1 MSNVIFD
8 LGAQLW
14 QIIELVLKAFSS
26 LLIGLALAY
35 ILNGPVERIRI
46 ILTRNKSFDTYIS
59 DAKGRVAAIILTYL
73 ALFVFFSGIV
83 YAFLIL
89 ILGTLPSG
97 SLYDTLRQVSS
108 YFAEFPYIESWINK
122 HFSAEK
128 LFHLAGS
135 MFSVV
140 INILLGIVAS
150 IYLLKDKE
158 FFLCLWDRLLSLTL
172 NQYTHGVL
180 CEILSEINI
189 VISTFIKGALID
201 SLIVALLS
209 SIVLSILNVRFA
221 VLIGLIGGILNI
233 IPYFGP
239 FFGMVPAFIVAFS
252 TDGLVKA
259 LLSIVGLFLVQ
270 QLDSNYIYPR
280 VVGNSVGVHP
290 LFVLISISVLGSFAG
305 VWGMLLAVPI
315 CGIIQILIKKWAN
328 R

>member
-1 MSNVIFD
+1 MSNVFFD
-8 LGAQLW
+8 LGSQLW
-14 QIIELVLKAFSS
+14 QILEIVLEAFSS
-26 LLIGLALAY
+26 LIIGLILAY
-35 ILNGPVERIRI
+35 ILNGPVEWVRTRIFRTEKSDSY
-46 ILTRNKSFDTYIS
+46 ILEP
-59 DAKGRVAAIILTYL
+59 KGRVTAIIITYL
-73 ALFVFFSGIV
+73 ILFLFFFGIV

-89 ILGTLPSG
+89 ILGALPSG
-97 SLYDTLRQVSS
+97 NLYDTLRQVYS
-108 YFAEFPYIESWINK
+108 YFAEFSFIESWLSK

-128 LFHLAGS
+128 LFRLAGS

-172 NQYTHGVL
+172 KQYTHGVL

-305 VWGMLLAVPI
+305 VWGMLVAVPI